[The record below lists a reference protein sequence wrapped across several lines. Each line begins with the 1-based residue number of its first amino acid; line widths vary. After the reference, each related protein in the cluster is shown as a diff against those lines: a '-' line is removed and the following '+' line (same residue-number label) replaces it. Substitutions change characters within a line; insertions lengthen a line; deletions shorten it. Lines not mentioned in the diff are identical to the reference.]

1 MQLKIDES
9 FAEKVIPA
17 NDSVRLLDRI
27 VEGMDLRALMRAYD
41 SHGRAPATPP
51 RTMLKIVLY
60 AGMEHIYSSRKIKSS
75 CERDINYIWLLDG
88 VPAPSHFE
96 IARFRSKRLTEC
108 AEEIFAQLVTGLREM
123 GEIEYEHLFVDGTKI
138 EANANKYSFV
148 WKKSTNKYE
157 ARLDKKTAKL
167 LPELCG
173 KYGIL
178 ADNLSELLAQL
189 EARVDFPFVH
199 GRGNRKSK
207 LQRDIEQLHA
217 MMERKQ
223 KYARY
228 NETFRGRN
236 SFSKTDPDATF
247 MHMKEDHMRNAQLKP
262 GYNVQFGVEGE
273 YITGVL
279 VSPERSDQLTLI
291 PLLEKMQGYGAD
303 YADVTADA
311 GYESEENYSW
321 FEVAEKDCYIKPQN
335 YERSKTKKYKS
346 KQDLTH

>member
-1 MQLKIDES
+1 M
-9 FAEKVIPA
+9 IPA

-27 VEGMDLRALMRAYD
+27 VEGMDIRALMRAYD

-75 CERDINYIWLLDG
+75 CERNINYIWLLDG

-189 EARVDFPFVH
+189 EARVDFRLSMA
-199 GRGNRKSK
+199 G
-207 LQRDIEQLHA
+207 
-217 MMERKQ
+217 
-223 KYARY
+223 
-228 NETFRGRN
+228 ETGKA
-236 SFSKTDPDATF
+236 SCSA
-247 MHMKEDHMRNAQLKP
+247 
-262 GYNVQFGVEGE
+262 
-273 YITGVL
+273 I
-279 VSPERSDQLTLI
+279 
-291 PLLEKMQGYGAD
+291 
-303 YADVTADA
+303 
-311 GYESEENYSW
+311 
-321 FEVAEKDCYIKPQN
+321 
-335 YERSKTKKYKS
+335 
-346 KQDLTH
+346 